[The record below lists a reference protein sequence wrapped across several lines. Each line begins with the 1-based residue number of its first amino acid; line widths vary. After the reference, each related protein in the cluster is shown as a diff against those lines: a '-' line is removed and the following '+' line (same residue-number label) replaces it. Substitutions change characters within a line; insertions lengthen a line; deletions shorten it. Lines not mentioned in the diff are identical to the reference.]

1 MDVNESFETAKEVLP
16 PKDARTT
23 IFGNG
28 ESFVGNL
35 KQYVAN
41 NSGFRLVNVLFRL
54 GIHFES
60 SGNQR
65 KFRSETSDNMES

>member
-16 PKDARTT
+16 PKDAPTT

-35 KQYVAN
+35 KHVAN
-41 NSGFRLVNVLFRL
+41 NSGW
-54 GIHFES
+54 
-60 SGNQR
+60 
-65 KFRSETSDNMES
+65 